1 MAGKRYQRR
10 PKAKREFDRA
20 EIARL
25 HLLGQQQEQIAQA
38 LNLTASTVSREVKTL
53 VELWRER
60 ALVDTTAL
68 RGQELAKL
76 DQLAVEAWAGWHR
89 SQQERTGRVVE
100 DTGTRGTNRRARIE
114 THSQNGDPQF
124 LQTLLRVAERRAKLL
139 GLDPPQKTAL
149 TDGEGQS
156 VGVLVF
162 PQEIEDVDEWVRQ
175 YSPQVD
181 KPE

>member
-1 MAGKRYQRR
+1 MARSPR
-10 PKAKREFDRA
+10 PIRSKAKREFDRA

-25 HLLGQQQEQIAQA
+25 HLQGQTQEQIAQA
-38 LNLTASTVSREVKTL
+38 VGLSRPTIAREIKIL
-53 VELWRER
+53 IELWRER
-60 ALVDTTAL
+60 ALADTTAV

-76 DQLAVEAWAGWHR
+76 DQLAAQAWAGWHR

-100 DTGTRGTNRRARIE
+100 ESGRQGTNRRARIE
-114 THSQNGDPQF
+114 TYSQNGDAQF

-139 GLDPPQKTAL
+139 GLDPPQKTAI

-175 YSPQVD
+175 YSTTTSH
-181 KPE
+181 